1 MAAGKTIPVKS
12 TRSAS
17 NRQATFDFTPPR
29 PRPFLADL
37 PRRIDSYEEGV
48 ARFFQWRTGHDY
60 YAAVDQL
67 VEFVIN
73 TRRRKVVDLLADTA
87 TFSLRLAGSKSFEGR
102 VYAFDNNITLLERA
116 RQRARHLKLD
126 TVVEFLEFTEPRW
139 PLPDCFADIAVSIF
153 DLHRRDAGQFL
164 SETIR
169 ILVPEGYLLLAEM
182 IEPKSQ
188 RNRMS
193 LLWKRAVIRYL
204 QKDPDESQGVY
215 YDREELVGLIFA
227 AGFRQVVIQELR
239 APATSHSG
247 VLSLVAAT
255 K

>member
-1 MAAGKTIPVKS
+1 MKS
-12 TRSAS
+12 SRRATT
-17 NRQATFDFTPPR
+17 RQASFDFTPPR
-29 PRPFLADL
+29 PRPFLANL

-48 ARFFQWRTGHDY
+48 VRFFQWRTGHDY

-73 TRRRKVVDLLADTA
+73 TRRRTVVDLLADTGV
-87 TFSLRLAGSKSFEGR
+87 FSLRLAGSKSFEGH

-116 RQRARHLKLD
+116 RQRARHLKLNSI
-126 TVVEFLEFTEPRW
+126 VEYLEFTEPRW
-139 PLPDCFADIAVSIF
+139 PLPDSFADIAVSIF

-164 SETIR
+164 GETIR
-169 ILVPEGYLLLAEM
+169 ILVPEGHLLLAEM
-182 IEPKSQ
+182 IEPNSR
-188 RNRMS
+188 RNRMRMM
-193 LLWKRAVIRYL
+193 WKRAVIRYL
-204 QKDPDESQGVY
+204 RKDPDESQGVY
-215 YDREELVGLIFA
+215 YDREEIIGLLFA